1 MSEVFE
7 MAKQRISSK
16 EAVKNIL
23 RFAEESDDEEDDLH
37 EPMDSDID
45 ENDSDSEG
53 KSVIRMW

>member
-1 MSEVFE
+1 

-45 ENDSDSEG
+45 ENDSGSEG
-53 KSVIRMW
+53 KNVIRMW